1 MKTTTKLEWMS
12 ECVSHVLFFKPED
25 IEERWVYIHGQG
37 TEEEKLSEI
46 FNYFVEQWL
55 DKMIIATRF
64 MEL

>member
-1 MKTTTKLEWMS
+1 MS